1 MRKEKSGMVTI
12 DILTELELRERE
24 ESVRKD
30 ILLDGRRREKYL
42 KALLRQDELDEKISW
57 YESQMRVNY

>member
-1 MRKEKSGMVTI
+1 MVTI
-12 DILTELELRERE
+12 DILTELEFRERE

>member
-1 MRKEKSGMVTI
+1 MVTI

-24 ESVRKD
+24 ESIRKN
-30 ILLDGRRREKYL
+30 ILLDGKRREKYL

>member
-1 MRKEKSGMVTI
+1 MITV
-12 DILTELELRERE
+12 DILTELELWERA

-42 KALLRQDELDEKISW
+42 NTLLRNAELDQRISW

>member
-1 MRKEKSGMVTI
+1 MVTI